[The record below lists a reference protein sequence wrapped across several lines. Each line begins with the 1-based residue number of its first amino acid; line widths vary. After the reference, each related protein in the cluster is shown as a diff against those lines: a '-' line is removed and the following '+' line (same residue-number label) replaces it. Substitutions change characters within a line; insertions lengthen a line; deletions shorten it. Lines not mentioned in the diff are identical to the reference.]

1 MSFDSYEKLLND
13 ASDILSASTV
23 SQERLK
29 IPKPI
34 LMEEGKQ
41 TIVRNFMDILDII
54 NRNERD
60 VAKFFMKEFGI
71 GVNVE
76 GRRLIINRKVTE
88 EEFITKLE
96 QYLNVYVRCYECNS
110 PDTEIVKEGRV
121 NVIRCKACGAQHPIS
136 PSRELTINR
145 DQIEEGKKYTVTIN
159 EIGKSGEGRSKLFGY
174 TIIVPGTKK
183 GQTVL
188 VEVKKIREGTAI
200 AQVVK

>member
-1 MSFDSYEKLLND
+1 MSFDRYEKLLND

-29 IPKPI
+29 IPKPM

-41 TIVRNFMDILDII
+41 TIVRNFMDIIDII
-54 NRNERD
+54 NRNDRD
-60 VAKFFMKEFGI
+60 VSKFFMKEFGI

-76 GRRLIINRKVTE
+76 GRRLIINRKITE
-88 EEFITKLE
+88 EEFNTKLE

-145 DQIEEGKKYTVTIN
+145 DQIEEGKIKFHR
-159 EIGKSGEGRSKLFGY
+159 KAM
-174 TIIVPGTKK
+174 
-183 GQTVL
+183 
-188 VEVKKIREGTAI
+188 AI
-200 AQVVK
+200 PSRIPSLYVVSLHCFVS